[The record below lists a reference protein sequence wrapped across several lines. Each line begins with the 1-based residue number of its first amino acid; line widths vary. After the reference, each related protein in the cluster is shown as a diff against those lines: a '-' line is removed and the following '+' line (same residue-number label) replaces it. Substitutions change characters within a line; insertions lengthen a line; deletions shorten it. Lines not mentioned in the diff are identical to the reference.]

1 MQRLYRDRYEAGRV
15 LAEEL
20 LFLDQLPD
28 SIVLG
33 IPRGGV
39 VVAYEV
45 AKALELPLDI
55 YITRKLGMPNN
66 PEFALGAVASDGMV
80 YLEQEVVQR
89 FGVSEQY
96 VQREIEH
103 QREEIK
109 RRVSR
114 YRGNRSAPE
123 LTTKTVVLVDD
134 GVATGAT
141 TVATLRALRR
151 HKPKEL
157 ILAVPVAPLGA
168 IATLSQEADRVVCP
182 LTPDN
187 FWAVGAF
194 YRIFGQTSDEEV
206 IDLLKRAS
214 AWPGQEEGEG

>member
-1 MQRLYRDRYEAGRV
+1 M
-15 LAEEL
+15 
-20 LFLDQLPD
+20 
-28 SIVLG
+28 
-33 IPRGGV
+33 
-39 VVAYEV
+39 
-45 AKALELPLDI
+45 
-55 YITRKLGMPNN
+55 
-66 PEFALGAVASDGMV
+66 ASDGMV

-114 YRGNRSAPE
+114 YRGDRPAPE
-123 LTTKTVVLVDD
+123 LAAKTIVLVDD

-141 TVATLRALRR
+141 TLATLRALRR
-151 HKPKEL
+151 HEPKEL
-157 ILAVPVAPLGA
+157 ILAVPVAPPGA

-194 YRIFGQTSDEEV
+194 YRVFGQTSDEEV
-206 IDLLKRAS
+206 IDLLRRAS
-214 AWPGQEEGEG
+214 AWPGREEGVG

>member
-1 MQRLYRDRYEAGRV
+1 MQRQYRDRREAGRV

-20 LFLDQLPD
+20 LFLNQLPD
-28 SIVLG
+28 AIVLG

-80 YLEQEVVQR
+80 YLEQEVIQR

-96 VQREIEH
+96 VQREVEH
-103 QREEIK
+103 QRKEIE

-114 YRGNRSAPE
+114 YRGNRPAPE
-123 LTTKTVVLVDD
+123 LATKTVVLVDD

-151 HKPKEL
+151 HEPKEL
-157 ILAVPVAPLGA
+157 ILAVPVAPPSA

-194 YRIFGQTSDEEV
+194 YRVFGQTSDEEV
-206 IDLLKRAS
+206 IDLLRRAA
-214 AWPGQEEGEG
+214 AWRGREEGEG

>member
-1 MQRLYRDRYEAGRV
+1 MQRQYRDRYEAGRV

-20 LFLDQLPD
+20 PFLHKLPD
-28 SIVLG
+28 AIVLG

-39 VVAYEV
+39 IVAYEV

-80 YLEQEVVQR
+80 YLEQDVIKR
-89 FGVSEQY
+89 FSVSEQY

-103 QREEIK
+103 QRKEIE
-109 RRVSR
+109 RRVGK
-114 YRGNRSAPE
+114 YRGDRPAPE
-123 LTTKTVVLVDD
+123 LATKTVVLVDD

-141 TVATLRALRR
+141 TVATLRAVRR
-151 HKPKEL
+151 HEPKEL
-157 ILAVPVAPLGA
+157 ILAVPVAPPSA
-168 IATLSQEADRVVCP
+168 IVTLSQEADRVVCP
-182 LTPDN
+182 LTPEN

-194 YRIFGQTSDEEV
+194 YRVFGQTSDQEV
-206 IDLLKRAS
+206 IESLRRAS
-214 AWPGQEEGEG
+214 AWQEREEGEG